1 VFRDMAQ
8 TSFGRRHASSQQ
20 PAPSASAP
28 AEGSSRVVVLS
39 SAAASFVAFAALG
52 YFLAPSDTSR
62 FDGAASAPSI
72 TDARPAPPE
81 CRGKPDCKNEY
92 SVELR
97 CGETGEAKTT
107 SVVAPS
113 AEAAG
118 VTAERYNRGC
128 RTRRTAFLAVIVK
141 GPSHIANVESR
152 PTAEKAPARAR
163 SFRGGRRGRLRLR

>member
-1 VFRDMAQ
+1 VA
-8 TSFGRRHASSQQ
+8 T
-20 PAPSASAP
+20 PP
-28 AEGSSRVVVLS
+28 AEGSSRAVVLS

-52 YFLAPSDTSR
+52 YFLTPNTSR
-62 FDGAASAPSI
+62 IDEAASAPNI
-72 TDARPAPPE
+72 TDARPGPSE

-97 CGETGEAKTT
+97 CGESGEAKTT

-128 RTRRTAFLAVIVK
+128 RTRRTAFLAVIAR

-152 PTAEKAPARAR
+152 PAAEKAPARAR
-163 SFRGGRRGRLRLR
+163 TFRGGRRGRLRLR